1 MNNDMKLKDIL
12 KGITDDY
19 DNAYTHNQ
27 YNTEEGY
34 RYSKS
39 SSFYKRR
46 HGDPN
51 ASKAFWTLYLPNILG
66 FLLGCALM
74 RLFGGGSAAGYAA
87 MGVLGSVVFGMIDCM
102 IMKKMEIIPSLIR
115 NVILTG
121 AIALFFGI
129 VILIVS
135 LDS

>member
-1 MNNDMKLKDIL
+1 MNLKDIL

-19 DNAYTHNQ
+19 DNAYAQNQ

-39 SSFYKRR
+39 SSFYRR
-46 HGDPN
+46 RRGDPN
-51 ASKAFWTLYLPNILG
+51 ASKAFWTLYMPNILG
-66 FLLGCALM
+66 FLLGCAFLK
-74 RLFGGGSAAGYAA
+74 LFGGGGAAGYAA
-87 MGVLGSVVFGMIDCM
+87 TGVLGSVVFGMIDCM
-102 IMKKMEIIPSLIR
+102 IMKKMELIPSLIR

-121 AIALFFGI
+121 AITLFFGI
-129 VILIVS
+129 IILIVS

>member
-12 KGITDDY
+12 NDIKDDFG
-19 DNAYTHNQ
+19 NAYAHNQ

-34 RYSKS
+34 SYSKS
-39 SSFYKRR
+39 SSLYKRR

-66 FLLGCALM
+66 FFLGCALC
-74 RLFGGGSAAGYAA
+74 RLFGGGGAAGYAA
-87 MGVLGSVVFGMIDCM
+87 MGILGSVVFGMIDCM
-102 IMKKMEIIPSLIR
+102 IMKKMELIPSLIR
-115 NVILTG
+115 NAILTG
-121 AIALFFGI
+121 ALALFFGI

-135 LDS
+135 VDS